1 MRMRPIRH
9 FVALVMA
16 IALMGA
22 LSGAA
27 AQSTAAPKHATATAG
42 KSTSGLVDLNAASK
56 DELMALPGIGEVYA
70 QKIIDGRPYANK
82 TQLKTKHIVPA
93 STYDK
98 IADKVVARHA
108 KPGK

>member
-1 MRMRPIRH
+1 MRMKPFRTFI
-9 FVALVMA
+9 ALVMA
-16 IALMGA
+16 MALMGA
-22 LSGAA
+22 ISGVA
-27 AQSTAAPKHATATAG
+27 AQSTAAPKHSTTAAD
-42 KSTSGLVDLNAASK
+42 KSTTRLVDLNSASK
-56 DELMALPGIGEVYA
+56 DELMALPGIGDVYA

-108 KPGK
+108 R